1 MVLAVAAVVVVVV
14 VVVLVVVLVAVL
26 VVVVLVVAVV
36 QIIAIGIIGES
47 WAVVLLIW
55 VKVGELIVFCGNAKR
70 TRSSHASS
78 RHGRSPI
85 RITIANTQA
94 V

>member
-1 MVLAVAAVVVVVV
+1 M
-14 VVVLVVVLVAVL
+14 
-26 VVVVLVVAVV
+26 
-36 QIIAIGIIGES
+36 
-47 WAVVLLIW
+47 VLLIW
-55 VKVGELIVFCGNAKR
+55 VLVGELIVCCGNAKR
-70 TRSSHASS
+70 TRNIHAGS